1 MSSPI
6 QLETERTIL
15 RLLTVKDA
23 KDFYDLNLDPEVLRF
38 TGDRAFQ
45 SVEEAKIF
53 LVSYDQYEK
62 YGVGRLAVI
71 DKVSGKFMGWC
82 GIKYSPKSQE
92 YDIGFR
98 FFKEFWNQ
106 GFATETANR
115 CLEFGFYD
123 LGLKEIVGRAMVR
136 NVASIKVLE
145 KLGMTFKNTFD
156 FDGEKG
162 IIYQIS
168 KLNYKNTT

>member
-1 MSSPI
+1 MPTAEAEGI
-6 QLETERTIL
+6 EI
-15 RLLTVKDA
+15 
-23 KDFYDLNLDPEVLRF
+23 
-38 TGDRAFQ
+38 Q
-45 SVEEAKIF
+45 SV
-53 LVSYDQYEK
+53 
-62 YGVGRLAVI
+62 
-71 DKVSGKFMGWC
+71 
-82 GIKYSPKSQE
+82 
-92 YDIGFR
+92 DIGFR